1 MFEMKK
7 KSLTVHENN
16 DTWPNVT
23 HSKSNTLAVVLTM
36 QIVSSFLIKKF
47 SNVYF

>member
-23 HSKSNTLAVVLTM
+23 QVKHIS
-36 QIVSSFLIKKF
+36 SSFDHANCKF
-47 SNVYF
+47 FPNQKI